1 MNARTSPVFT
11 FLVTTAVALMAG
23 AIVFSS
29 ALRLSHAGLG
39 CADWPACYGRITVPD
54 RVTESGGRDA
64 PAGSWKAVAHRLAG
78 GVMGMVILAIVFLSW
93 RGRSAARHRLLSLV
107 LLGLT
112 AFLAV
117 LGRWTPTLTLPVITL
132 ANILAGFA
140 MLAVL
145 WWLWLDIK
153 PAPAPAAPRG
163 LKIAAYIG
171 LALLGAQITLG
182 GLVSAN
188 FAALSCATL
197 PDCNG
202 SWWPVAAGPADDLNP
217 FHSLAVGADGRI
229 TPPAAA
235 PLLHMIHRFWALFT
249 VIYLAWLGLWTAGL
263 EGLRRT
269 GVVMLML
276 PALQVLLGA
285 LAVALSLPLAVV
297 VAHNGVAALLL
308 LGLVTLIHRL
318 RPGAA
323 SMTAS

>member
-1 MNARTSPVFT
+1 MNARTSPLFT

-117 LGRWTPTLTLPVITL
+117 LGRWTPILTLPVITL

-145 WWLWLDIK
+145 WWLCLHIN

-171 LALLGAQITLG
+171 LALLGAQITLC

-202 SWWPVAAGPADDLNP
+202 SWWPVAAGPAGAPNP
-217 FHSLAVGADGRI
+217 FHSLPVG
-229 TPPAAA
+229 
-235 PLLHMIHRFWALFT
+235 
-249 VIYLAWLGLWTAGL
+249 TAGL

-323 SMTAS
+323 SLTAS